1 MLSVL
6 DFDRFL
12 MGFSL
17 GVHIILASIGIALP
31 VIIILAEFLGIR
43 KKDKIYTTLAKRLS
57 LILIVLFA
65 VGTASGTLVALEL
78 FLLWPKF
85 MALVGQ
91 VAILP
96 VYIEVFAF
104 FLEAIFLAIYMLSWD
119 SFDNKYVHVFFGVLV
134 GIGGAA
140 SAILITM
147 LNSFMNTPNG
157 FNISTYLSTGRIVGV
172 NPLAIFST
180 PATGIEVSH
189 VLATSYFAGAFIF
202 CAYMAYRLLKC
213 DPKYKEYYMKGLKI
227 TFSLVV
233 IATFFSVVTGIISI
247 NSLAS
252 IQPEKY
258 AALEAN
264 LFTRSNA
271 SEIIGGILINGT
283 LRDYFSIPGLQSA
296 LLGSSNAVAP
306 GLNEFPKSTWPPLIV
321 HDTFDLMVFLGFGF
335 GLFVLIVL
343 VLQLIRKKPF
353 EKRWILY
360 LIVIAGGVAV
370 LLLELGWMTAEVGRQ
385 PWIIYNVMLVSE
397 AANYSTSIIPI
408 VIGLIVVYALILPI
422 TAIMLKMLFRDRELS
437 KELGIP

>member
-1 MLSVL
+1 MIPIL

-17 GVHIILASIGIALP
+17 AVHIILASIGIALP
-31 VIIILAEFLGIR
+31 AIIIIAEFLGIR
-43 KKDKIYTTLAKRLS
+43 KKDRVYTTLAKRLS
-57 LILIVLFA
+57 LVLVVLFA

-104 FLEAIFLAIYMLSWD
+104 FLEAIFLAIYMLSWE
-119 SFDNKYVHVFFGVLV
+119 SFEGKYIHVLFGVLV

-140 SAILITM
+140 SAVLITM

-157 FNISTYLSTGRIVGV
+157 FNIPAYLSTGIIKDV
-172 NPLAIFST
+172 NPLAVFST

-202 CAYMAYRLLKC
+202 CAYMAYMLLKC
-213 DPKYKEYYMKGLKI
+213 DPQHKEYYMKGLKI
-227 TFSLVV
+227 TFSLVL

-247 NSLAS
+247 NSLAQ

-258 AALEAN
+258 AAFEAN
-264 LFTRSNA
+264 FLTRSNA

-283 LRDYFSIPGLQSA
+283 LRDYFSIPGLQSV
-296 LLGSSNAVAP
+296 LLGSPNAIAP
-306 GLNEFPKSTWPPLIV
+306 GLNEFPENTWPPLIV
-321 HDTFDLMVFLGFGF
+321 HDTFDLMVLLGFGF
-335 GLFVLIVL
+335 GLFVFVIL
-343 VLQLIRKKPF
+343 VLQLIRKRPF
-353 EKRWILY
+353 ERRWILY
-360 LIVIAGGVAV
+360 LIVIAGGFAV

-385 PWIIYNVMLVSE
+385 PWIIYNVMLVSD
-397 AANYSTSIIPI
+397 AANYSASVIPI
-408 VIGLIVVYALILPI
+408 VIALIAVYALILPV
-422 TAIMLKMLFRDRELS
+422 TAIILKKLFRDRALS
-437 KELGIP
+437 EELGIP